1 MEKVWLMLS
10 ILTFLIGIYHSIQNT
25 VYDALYFFGFSAV
38 AIILFIFRRKQR
50 QLYER
55 NQSDD

>member
-10 ILTFLIGIYHSIQNT
+10 ILTFLVAVYHSIQNT
-25 VYDALYFFGFSAV
+25 VYDALYFYGFSAV
-38 AIILFIFRRKQR
+38 SIMLFIFRRKQR
-50 QLYER
+50 KIYER